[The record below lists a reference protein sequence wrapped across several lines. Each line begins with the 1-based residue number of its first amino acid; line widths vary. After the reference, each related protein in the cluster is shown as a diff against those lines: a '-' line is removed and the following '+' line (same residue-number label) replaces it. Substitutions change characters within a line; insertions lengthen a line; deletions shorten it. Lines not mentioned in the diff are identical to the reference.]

1 MSPADLRRGRRRD
14 EDAAGPAI
22 RVARLPGA
30 TDIALRELLA
40 GLEEEGV
47 PALVVAHPDDE
58 PRDDD
63 ATADAG
69 PEDADRPSA
78 PDPLAAAAHAAAR
91 SSTLRVGVALD
102 AERACVTVPRL
113 PDAAPF
119 LRGDATDPLALR
131 CLGQDAARLV
141 KTVPLTDHPTNRSPR

>member
-14 EDAAGPAI
+14 EDTAGPAI

-30 TDIALRELLA
+30 ADGALRELLA

-47 PALVVAHPDDE
+47 PATVVD
-58 PRDDD
+58 
-63 ATADAG
+63 ADA
-69 PEDADRPSA
+69 PSA
-78 PDPLAAAAHAAAR
+78 AVSTAAALAAAAHAAAGA
-91 SSTLRVGVALD
+91 STLRVGVALD
-102 AERACVTVPRL
+102 AEHACVTVPRL

-119 LRGDATDPLALR
+119 LHGDATDPFALR

>member
-30 TDIALRELLA
+30 TDAALRELLA

-47 PALVVAHPDDE
+47 PATVVGAAE
-58 PRDDD
+58 
-63 ATADAG
+63 
-69 PEDADRPSA
+69 
-78 PDPLAAAAHAAAR
+78 PLAAAAHAAAR
-91 SSTLRVGVALD
+91 ASTLRVGVALG
-102 AERACVTVPRL
+102 AEHACVTVPRL

-119 LRGDATDPLALR
+119 LRGDATDPIALR